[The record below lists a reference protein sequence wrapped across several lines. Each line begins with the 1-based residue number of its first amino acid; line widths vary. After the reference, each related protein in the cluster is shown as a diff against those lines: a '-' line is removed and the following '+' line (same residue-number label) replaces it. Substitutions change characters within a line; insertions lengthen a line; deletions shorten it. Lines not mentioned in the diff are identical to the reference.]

1 MPITISVDQPNNL
14 TTFIV
19 DGPIYL
25 AEIQAAI
32 KRFYENTNPPP
43 SKHILWDLRNAS
55 VDKLRSDEAVQLAN
69 YAANFDK
76 RKEIGKTAIVA
87 SSDVVF
93 GVSRIFE
100 AHVINPSIKLNV
112 FRDVDEAREWLEI
125 ESE

>member
-1 MPITISVDQPNNL
+1 MPIKLHVDQSKNL
-14 TTFIV
+14 CTFIV
-19 DGPIYL
+19 DGPIYM

-32 KRFYENTNPPP
+32 KRFYENANPPP

-100 AHVINPSIKLNV
+100 AHVINPSIKFNV
-112 FRDVDEAREWLEI
+112 FRDIDESREWLEI